1 MVPGNVVRR
10 MTREQAKRLAI
21 KRRMRAKQVKVRG
34 VERTPYKDRI
44 NTSKMSPFTHVFGK
58 GNILCFPVRS
68 YVRSYG
74 EADYAIVQDE
84 YRNQYTV
91 RVDKLR
97 KVA

>member
-10 MTREQAKRLAI
+10 MTRERAKRLAI
-21 KRRMRAKQVKVRG
+21 KRRMRANQVKVRG
-34 VERTPYKDRI
+34 AERTPYKDRI

-58 GNILCFPVRS
+58 GNVLCFPVRS
-68 YVRSYG
+68 YG
-74 EADYAIVQDE
+74 EAGYAIVQDE
-84 YRNQYTV
+84 NRKQYTV